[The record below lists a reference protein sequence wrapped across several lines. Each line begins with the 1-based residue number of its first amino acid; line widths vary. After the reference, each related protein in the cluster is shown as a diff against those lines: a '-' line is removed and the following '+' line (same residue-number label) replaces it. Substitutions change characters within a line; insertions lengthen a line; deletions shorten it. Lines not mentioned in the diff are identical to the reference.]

1 MKTGLKS
8 MLVLGAAAIFFAG
21 CPDGSGGDDGGDGA
35 VAVRPATSV
44 RIEALEGT
52 DFGTVAK
59 GESVTKK
66 FKITADGYLS
76 ENGSVGAPAGF
87 DDTDFEKERQKM
99 VEERTTTATFT
110 VTFSPVFDG
119 VSSGDLTVI
128 TAITGGDSFKLP
140 VTAKGTGVGLK
151 APDAADRT
159 MTVKY
164 YLGDAEQTGATSLN
178 LTPDNPAGKVEVT
191 IDYYAEYKTKGSANG
206 PFVYAFE
213 AFPNTVPNTVV
224 INIGVSEAAKASES
238 ENAFFYIEGKK
249 IDLYWNNPGT
259 TE

>member
-21 CPDGSGGDDGGDGA
+21 CPDGSSGDDGGDGA
-35 VAVRPATSV
+35 VAVRPATTV
-44 RIEALEGT
+44 KIEALEGI

-76 ENGSVGAPAGF
+76 ENGSMGAPAGF
-87 DDTDFEKERQKM
+87 DDTEFEKARQKM

-119 VSSGDLTVI
+119 LSSGDLTIV
-128 TAITGGDSFKLP
+128 TAMTGGASFKLP
-140 VTAKGTGVGLK
+140 VTAEGTGVGLK
-151 APDAADRT
+151 APNAADKT
-159 MTVKY
+159 VTVKY
-164 YLGDAEQTGATSLN
+164 YLGNTEQTGATSLD
-178 LTPDNPAGKVEVT
+178 LTPANPTGKVEVT

-213 AFPNTVPNTVV
+213 AFPNTLPNTVV
-224 INIGVSEAAKASES
+224 INIGVSEAAKVSES
-238 ENAFFYIEGKK
+238 EKASFYIEGKK